1 MGFRALTTAILSA
14 SVVGLVSAAM
24 PMAGASAED
33 FFKDKTVTVVVP
45 SGSGGTFHIYC
56 QLVQR
61 NMGPH
66 IPGNPKMII
75 QNRPGAGGVKSL
87 RWMVS
92 AAPKDGTVIAMINPG
107 TTMTPILRPKM
118 GYDARELQWLGAP
131 SVRTYTL
138 GVWHTTPVKTI
149 DDAKKMEVTLSSTGR
164 AATSTLL
171 PQLMNKL
178 IGTKFKVIH
187 GYKGGGAMNLAVERG
202 EVMGRTN
209 YYSGYTGARPH
220 WLREGKITFLATFG
234 PPRPEVKNV
243 PRFIDMVKPGIDR
256 EMVLILESNFN
267 VGQGFYVP
275 PGVPKKT
282 VNLLRKSFGAMVK
295 DPAFKAEAKRRHVPT
310 FSRTWQQVEEAVRVG
325 YGSRKEAA
333 EKLATLLGFR
343 KKK

>member
-1 MGFRALTTAILSA
+1 MKKLFLT
-14 SVVGLVSAAM
+14 AAM
-24 PMAGASAED
+24 GVAVGALVASAPALAAD
-33 FFKDKTVTVVVP
+33 YFKDKTITVVVP

-61 NMGPH
+61 NMGRH

-92 AAPKDGTVIAMINPG
+92 AAPKDGSVIAMINPG

-138 GVWHTTPVKTI
+138 GIWHTHPIKTI
-149 DDAKKMEVTLSSTGR
+149 DDAKKMEVTLASTGR

-178 IGTKFKVIH
+178 LGTKFKVIH

-234 PPRPEVKNV
+234 PPRAEVKDV
-243 PRFIDMVKPGIDR
+243 PRFVDLVMSGIDR
-256 EMVLILESNFN
+256 EMVTILESNFN

-282 VNLLRKSFGAMVK
+282 VDVLRKSFGALMK
-295 DPAFKAEAKRRHVPT
+295 DPVFKAEAKKRGVPT
-310 FSRTWQQVEEAVRVG
+310 FSRTWQQVEEAVKVG
-325 YGSRKEAA
+325 YGSRKEVA
-333 EKLATLLGFR
+333 ERLATLLGFR
-343 KKK
+343 KKKK

>member
-1 MGFRALTTAILSA
+1 MKKLFTTAA
-14 SVVGLVSAAM
+14 MGAAVGALV
-24 PMAGASAED
+24 AGAPALAKD
-33 FFKDKTVTVVVP
+33 YFKDRTVTVVVP

-61 NMGPH
+61 NMGRH

-92 AAPKDGTVIAMINPG
+92 AAPKDGSVIAMINPG

-138 GVWHTTPVKTI
+138 GVWHTHPIKTV
-149 DDAKKMEVTLSSTGR
+149 DDAKKMEVTLASTGR

-178 IGTKFKVIH
+178 LGTKFKVIH
-187 GYKGGGAMNLAVERG
+187 GYKGGGAMNLAVERK

-234 PPRPEVKNV
+234 PPRPEVKGV
-243 PRFIDMVKPGIDR
+243 PRFVDLVKPGIDR
-256 EMVLILESNFN
+256 EMVTILESNFN

-282 VNLLRKSFGAMVK
+282 VNVLRKSFGALMK
-295 DPAFKAEAKRRHVPT
+295 DPAFKAEAKKRGVPT
-310 FSRTWQQVEEAVRVG
+310 FSRTWQQVEAAVKVG

-343 KKK
+343 KKKK

>member
-1 MGFRALTTAILSA
+1 MMLRVFTTAILSA
-14 SVVGLVSAAM
+14 SVVGIVSAA
-24 PMAGASAED
+24 PISGVAAAD
-33 FFKDKTVTVVVP
+33 YFKDRTVTVVVP
-45 SGSGGTFHIYC
+45 SGSGGSFHIYC

-61 NMGPH
+61 YIGKH
-66 IPGNPKMII
+66 IPGHPKAIV

-138 GVWHTTPVKTI
+138 GVWHTVPVKNIEDT
-149 DDAKKMEVTLSSTGR
+149 KKMEVTLASTGR

-171 PQLMNKL
+171 PELMNKL
-178 IGTKFKVIH
+178 LGTKFKVIH

-220 WLREGKITFLATFG
+220 WLRDGKITFLATFG
-234 PPRPEVKNV
+234 PPRPEVKDV
-243 PRFIDMVKPGIDR
+243 PRFVDMVKPGIDR
-256 EMVLILESNFN
+256 EMVTILESNFN

-275 PGVPKKT
+275 PGVPKNI
-282 VNLLRKSFGAMVK
+282 VNILRTSFAAMMK
-295 DPAFKAEAKRRHVPT
+295 DPAFLAEAKKRGVPT
-310 FSRTWQQVEEAVRVG
+310 FTRSWQQVEEAVRIG

-333 EKLATLLGFR
+333 EQLATLLGFR

>member
-1 MGFRALTTAILSA
+1 MVYRKLTTAILSA
-14 SVVGLVSAAM
+14 SVVGLMSAAL
-24 PMAGASAED
+24 PMASASAED
-33 FFKDKTVTVVVP
+33 FFKDKTITVVVP

-61 NMGPH
+61 HIGRH
-66 IPGNPKMII
+66 IPGDPKTII
-75 QNRPGAGGVKSL
+75 QNRPGAAGVKSL
-87 RWMVS
+87 RYMSS

-118 GYDARELQWLGAP
+118 GYDATKLQWLGAT

-138 GVWHTTPVKTI
+138 GVWHTVPVKTI
-149 DDAKKMEVTLSSTGR
+149 ADAKKRVVTLASSGKG
-164 AATSTLL
+164 ATSTLL

-178 IGTKFKVIH
+178 IGTKFKVIT
-187 GYKGGGAMNLAVERG
+187 GYKGGGGMNLAVERG
-202 EVMGRTN
+202 ETEGRTN

-234 PPRPEVKNV
+234 PPRPEVKDV

-256 EMVLILESNFN
+256 EMVKILESNFN
-267 VGQGFYVP
+267 VGQAFYVP

-282 VNLLRKSFGAMVK
+282 VNILRKSFGAMVK
-295 DPAFKAEAKRRHVPT
+295 DPAFKAEAKKRGVPT
-310 FSRTWQQVEEAVRVG
+310 YSRTWQQVEEAVKIG
-325 YGSRKEAA
+325 YGSPKEAT

>member
-1 MGFRALTTAILSA
+1 MTNFTRIAAGAAVAAILT
-14 SVVGLVSAAM
+14 
-24 PMAGASAED
+24 MALPSIAD
-33 FFKDKTVTVVVP
+33 DYFKDKTITVVVP

-61 NMGPH
+61 NMGRH
-66 IPGNPKMII
+66 ISGDPKLIV

-87 RWMVS
+87 RWMVT

-107 TTMTPILRPKM
+107 TTMTPILRPNM

-138 GVWHTTPVKTI
+138 GVWHTHPIKSI
-149 DDAKKMEVTLSSTGR
+149 DDTKKMEVTLASTGR

-171 PQLMNKL
+171 PQLMNQL
-178 IGTKFKVIH
+178 LGTNFKVIH
-187 GYKGGGAMNLAVERG
+187 GYKGGGAMNLAMERG

-220 WLREGKITFLATFG
+220 WLRDGKITFIATFG
-234 PPRPEVKNV
+234 PPRPEVKDI
-243 PRFIDMVKPGIDR
+243 PRFVDLVNPGIDR
-256 EMVLILESNFN
+256 EMVEILESNFN
-267 VGQGFYVP
+267 VGQAFYVP
-275 PGVPKKT
+275 PGVPKN
-282 VNLLRKSFGAMVK
+282 VVDLLRKSFAAMLN
-295 DPAFKAEAKRRHVPT
+295 DPDFKADAKKRGVPT
-310 FSRTWQQVEEAVRVG
+310 FTRSWRQVEEAVRVG

-343 KKK
+343 KGKDK

>member
-1 MGFRALTTAILSA
+1 MKKLFLT
-14 SVVGLVSAAM
+14 AAM
-24 PMAGASAED
+24 GVAVGALVAGAPALAAD
-33 FFKDKTVTVVVP
+33 YFKDKTMTVVVP
-45 SGSGGTFHIYC
+45 SGSGRTFHIYC

-61 NMGPH
+61 NMGRH

-92 AAPKDGTVIAMINPG
+92 AAPKDGSVIAMINPG

-138 GVWHTTPVKTI
+138 GIWHTHPIKTI
-149 DDAKKMEVTLSSTGR
+149 DDAKKMEVTLASTGR

-178 IGTKFKVIH
+178 LGTKFKVIH

-220 WLREGKITFLATFG
+220 WLREGKITSLATFG
-234 PPRPEVKNV
+234 PPRAEVKDV
-243 PRFIDMVKPGIDR
+243 PRFVDLVKSGIDR
-256 EMVLILESNFN
+256 EMVTILESNFN

-282 VNLLRKSFGAMVK
+282 VDVLRKSFGALMK
-295 DPAFKAEAKRRHVPT
+295 DPVFKAEAKKRGVQT
-310 FSRTWQQVEEAVRVG
+310 FSRTWQQVEEAVKVG
-325 YGSRKEAA
+325 YGSRKEVA
-333 EKLATLLGFR
+333 ERLATLLGFR
-343 KKK
+343 KKKK

>member
-1 MGFRALTTAILSA
+1 MVNRSLTAAILSA
-14 SVVGLVSAAM
+14 SVVGLVSAFSVTTAV
-24 PMAGASAED
+24 AKD
-33 FFKDKTVTVVVP
+33 YFKDKTITVVVP

-61 NMGPH
+61 HIDKH
-66 IPGNPKMII
+66 IPGNPKTII

-118 GYDARELQWLGAP
+118 GYDATKLQWLGAP
-131 SVRTYTL
+131 SIRTYTL
-138 GVWHTTPVKTI
+138 GVWHTVPI
-149 DDAKKMEVTLSSTGR
+149 NSIEDAKKTEVTLASTGR
-164 AATSTLL
+164 GATSTLL
-171 PQLMNKL
+171 PELMNKL
-178 IGTKFKVIH
+178 LGTKFKVIH

-220 WLREGKITFLATFG
+220 WLRDGKIKFLATFG

-243 PRFIDMVKPGIDR
+243 PRFVDMVKPGIDR
-256 EMVLILESNFN
+256 QMVEILESNFN

-275 PGVPKKT
+275 PEVPKNI
-282 VNLLRKSFGAMVK
+282 VNILRTAFNDMFK
-295 DPAFKAEAKRRHVPT
+295 DPEFLAEAKKRHVPT
-310 FSRTWQQVEEAVRVG
+310 FTRSWQQVEEAVRVG
-325 YGSRKEAA
+325 YASPKEAT
-333 EKLATLLGFR
+333 ERLATLLGYR
-343 KKK
+343 K